1 MSRENEI
8 TMHFI
13 HHPDYIIF
21 QTDFCNSFQFFS
33 CPDSSHRIVG
43 ITENQSF
50 DTFFP
55 NHFFH
60 LFKVDGIMV
69 ILIAK
74 LAVYQSSSVIFY
86 YFTEW
91 IVNRLHNHH
100 GISLFGKCSYAGS
113 KCIDNPSTKCYPL
126 RFDRISITCGEPMVH
141 CCKIFIQRIRITKD
155 SMVNSLVE
163 FIQNFIRQT
172 EIHVCHPERKQIISS
187 LSFHS
192 KIIFQTIRS
201 MSVNYFI
208 KIVLSHLMPSS
219 FSQNSLVFYTSFC

>member
-1 MSRENEI
+1 MI
-8 TMHFI
+8 
-13 HHPDYIIF
+13 
-21 QTDFCNSFQFFS
+21 
-33 CPDSSHRIVG
+33 
-43 ITENQSF
+43 
-50 DTFFP
+50 
-55 NHFFH
+55 
-60 LFKVDGIMV
+60 

-113 KCIDNPSTKCYPL
+113 ECIDDSGSKCYPVRL
-126 RFDRISITCGEPMVH
+126 DRISITCGEPMVH

-163 FIQNFIRQT
+163 FIQNFIRKT
-172 EIHVCHPERKQIISS
+172 EIHVCHPERKQVISS

-192 KIIFQTIRS
+192 EIIFQAVRS
-201 MSVNYFI
+201 MSVDYFI
-208 KIVLSHLMPSS
+208 KIVFSHLMPSS